1 MIGRAAAVVVAL
13 ALGAGCLRGGL
24 GNPQLSYRL
33 GHGNAIAAP
42 GSSRGLSSSIV
53 YRDHGGPLTRTVLAI
68 PRLLNAPQSPW
79 QSSCDTDA
87 SGTYIRCVWWLS
99 KEAADTYAVEA
110 EAWRNNLLFG
120 KSSAESSLEVAHPS
134 LGGDT
139 AGFRLTLD
147 YPLFSEGRVGLK
159 AGVAASS
166 FTMHDRTTRQLV
178 ADGGSVHV
186 DEMTG
191 DSKSSQ
197 LALPV
202 TVLVVLPQSVIASYR
217 FEWNLLRYGGVGAGP
232 DETYHPQLSRFGLE
246 RMIAPF
252 ARLGLELQ
260 IDGMSMRS
268 TTASAELG
276 LAF

>member
-1 MIGRAAAVVVAL
+1 MNTRAVVVAAL
-13 ALGAGCLRGGL
+13 ALSAGCLRGGL
-24 GNPQLSYRL
+24 GHPQLSYRL

-42 GSSRGLSSSIV
+42 GSTRGTSSSIV
-53 YRDHGGPLTRTVLAI
+53 YRDHGGLLTRTALFI
-68 PRLLNAPQSPW
+68 PRLLNAPASPW
-79 QSSCDTDA
+79 QSSCTA
-87 SGTYIRCVWWLS
+87 SVTGTVTTCVWWLT
-99 KEAADTYAVEA
+99 KEAADDYAVEA
-110 EAWRNNLLFG
+110 QAWRNNLLTG
-120 KSSAESSLEVAHPS
+120 KSSAETSLEVASPE

-139 AGFRLTLD
+139 AGFRITLD

-166 FTMHDRTTRQLV
+166 FTMHDRTTKQLE
-178 ADGGSVHV
+178 ASGGSVHV
-186 DEMTG
+186 TEMTG
-191 DSKSSQ
+191 DTKSSQ
-197 LALPV
+197 IALPV

-217 FEWNLLRYGGVGAGP
+217 FEWNLLRYGGVGVGP
-232 DETYHPQLSRFGLE
+232 EETYHPQLSRFGLE